1 MKTVGRMIR
10 RYILAAFAVVV
21 LVMAVN
27 IGLFIGITVHFGLK
41 NQETGYFP
49 IGRFAE
55 SFTQTGQGD
64 FQPSSDLQWQTHFA
78 WAMLLSDDGDILW
91 SEDLPTELNH
101 PYTVSEV
108 AAFSR
113 WYLEDYPVM
122 VYRNDFGLLVA
133 GKPKGSLTRFDFY
146 MENDIL
152 YALLSA
158 FIPLLVLDLGL
169 VLAICLWLGWRGA
182 RPLREVAEGI
192 GLLADGK
199 EVRLKESGATAE
211 LAEKLNQTSRRLQQ
225 QNALIQRR
233 DMTRANWISGV
244 SHDIRTP
251 LALIMGYGEQL
262 SQQFPPQSEPRRKAD
277 AICTQSK
284 KIKALIED
292 LNLTFKLQYNAQPL
306 RRSPIQMGPLLRR
319 CVAEFC
325 DSLAPSY
332 RVDLL
337 IREPAGQTTL
347 NADGALLTRAVD
359 NLLNNSV
366 RHNPAGCCI
375 TVLAEMAAGQLT
387 LEVRDN
393 GSGYPAGVLSSLS
406 GTRPDSNAPHILGL
420 HLVQQIIAAHGGEA
434 AFRNENGAAALL
446 RFPING

>member
-1 MKTVGRMIR
+1 MKTVGRMVR

-27 IGLFIGITVHFGLK
+27 IGLFIGITVHFELK

-64 FQPSSDLQWQTHFA
+64 FRPSSELQWQTHFA
-78 WAMLLSDDGDILW
+78 WAMLLSDSGDILW
-91 SEDLPTELNH
+91 SENLPAELNH

-122 VYRNDFGLLVA
+122 VYRNDFGLLVE

-146 MENDIL
+146 MENDVL
-152 YALLSA
+152 YTLLSA
-158 FIPLLVLDLGL
+158 FIPLLLLDLGL
-169 VLAICLWLGWRGA
+169 VLGVCLWLGWRGA

-192 GLLADGK
+192 ERLADGK
-199 EVRLKESGATAE
+199 EVRLEESGTTAE
-211 LAEKLNQTSRRLQQ
+211 LAEKLNQTSRHLQQ

-233 DMTRANWISGV
+233 DTTRANWIAGV

-262 SQQFPPQSEPRRKAD
+262 AGQFPLQSEPRKKAD

-306 RRSPIQMGPLLRR
+306 RRSPLQIGPWLRR

-325 DSLAPSY
+325 DGLEEGY
-332 RVDLL
+332 RVDLQ
-337 IREPAGQTTL
+337 IREPTGQAL
-347 NADGALLTRAVD
+347 LEADGELLTRAID

-366 RHNPAGCCI
+366 RHNPSGCCI
-375 TVLAEMAAGQLT
+375 TVLAEMTDGQLT

-393 GSGYPAGVLSSLS
+393 GGGYPEAVLKNLYHTSA
-406 GTRPDSNAPHILGL
+406 DSNAPHILGL
-420 HLVQQIIAAHGGEA
+420 HLVRQIVTAHGGGA
-434 AFRNENGAAALL
+434 SFRNEDGAVAIL
-446 RFPING
+446 RIPG